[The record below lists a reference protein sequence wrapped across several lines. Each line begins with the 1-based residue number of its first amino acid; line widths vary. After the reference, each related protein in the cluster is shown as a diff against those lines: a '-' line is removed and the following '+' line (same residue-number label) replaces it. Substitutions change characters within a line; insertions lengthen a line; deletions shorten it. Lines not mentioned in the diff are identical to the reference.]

1 MATAGQS
8 LAGRIAL
15 VTGGAGGIGSAICHL
30 LAREGA
36 RLIVTYNSRAE
47 RAHALVESLEGEGH
61 LVLPLSVR
69 CSEDIVAA
77 AGTVRE
83 RYGCLHLLVNN
94 AGTTRVVPHGDLNA
108 LDDALIDEIFQTN
121 WRGAF
126 AMVRGFRPL
135 LDAAGEA
142 LVVNISSIAGV
153 TAVGSNVAY
162 CASKAALDSMTKALA
177 RALAPKI
184 RVVSVSPGWVMGDYA
199 KSADPAYLARQ
210 SELTPLGR
218 IAEAGDVAQ
227 AVLAAATLLGF
238 TNGAIIPV
246 DGGRP
251 LN

>member
-1 MATAGQS
+1 MDGLP
-8 LAGRIAL
+8 LAGRTAL
-15 VTGGAGGIGSAICHL
+15 VTGGAGGIGSAICQS
-30 LAREGA
+30 LARAGA
-36 RLIVTYNSRAE
+36 QVIVTYHSRAE
-47 RAHALVESLEGEGH
+47 RAHALLAELAGDGH
-61 LVLPLSVR
+61 FALQLSVGR
-69 CSEDIVAA
+69 SEDIHAA
-77 AGTVRE
+77 VEAVRA
-83 RYGCLHLLVNN
+83 RCGRLHLLVNN
-94 AGTTRVVPHGDLNA
+94 AGTTRVVPHGDLEA
-108 LDDALIDEIFQTN
+108 LDDALIDEIFTTN

-162 CASKAALDSMTKALA
+162 CASKAALDSMTKSLA

-199 KSADPAYLARQ
+199 KNADPAYLARQ
-210 SELTPLGR
+210 RELTPLGR
-218 IAEAGDVAQ
+218 IAEASDVAQ
-227 AVLAAATLLGF
+227 AVLAAATLLTF